1 MEEVCGSRGLKKWGE
16 AKVVW
21 DVVST
26 WAARRRWA
34 RCEAE
39 GRKSVCGSMAR
50 VDGYQVLDSSYR
62 ALLVA
67 ITPLDERAGWGNTR
81 CAGWTVRDLVH
92 HLWSDAQRALVALH
106 TPAAGPADVDSVS
119 YWRPWQPGTPGAEA
133 GLRGT
138 RIMASVW
145 SSIEP
150 LAALYAE
157 TASAVLVAGHGRA
170 GDDLVATQDHVLTVD
185 ALFRTLAVEAT
196 VHHLDL
202 RLGEPSEEGLAETR
216 RVLDGLLGRPAPIE
230 DAVRYALIGT
240 GRESPTADEV
250 DAFGADAGRL
260 PLFG

>member
-1 MEEVCGSRGLKKWGE
+1 
-16 AKVVW
+16 
-21 DVVST
+21 
-26 WAARRRWA
+26 
-34 RCEAE
+34 
-39 GRKSVCGSMAR
+39 MAR

-62 ALLVA
+62 TLLAA
-67 ITPLDERAGWGNTR
+67 ITRLDEGAGWRNTR

-133 GLRGT
+133 GRRGT

-145 SSIEP
+145 SSVEP
-150 LAALYAE
+150 IAALYAA

-170 GDDLVATQDHVLTVD
+170 GDDLVGTQGHVLTVD

-202 RLGEPSEEGLAETR
+202 RLGEPSEEGLSETR
-216 RVLDGLLGRPAPIE
+216 RVLDGSLVDQHPSRTRSATRWSGPVANRSPRMRPVPLAPTSSAYPCSDE
-230 DAVRYALIGT
+230 D
-240 GRESPTADEV
+240 P
-250 DAFGADAGRL
+250 
-260 PLFG
+260 

>member
-1 MEEVCGSRGLKKWGE
+1 M
-16 AKVVW
+16 
-21 DVVST
+21 
-26 WAARRRWA
+26 
-34 RCEAE
+34 
-39 GRKSVCGSMAR
+39 
-50 VDGYQVLDSSYR
+50 
-62 ALLVA
+62 
-67 ITPLDERAGWGNTR
+67 
-81 CAGWTVRDLVH
+81 RDLVH

-133 GLRGT
+133 GRRGT

-145 SSIEP
+145 SSVEP
-150 LAALYAE
+150 IAALYAE

-230 DAVRYALIGT
+230 DAVRYALVGT
-240 GRESPTADEV
+240 GRESLTEDEAG
-250 DAFGADAGRL
+250 AFGADVERL
-260 PLFG
+260 PLFR

>member
-1 MEEVCGSRGLKKWGE
+1 MTSSTICGAMLNGRLSHYTHRRRVRPTLTLCRTGGRGSR
-16 AKVVW
+16 
-21 DVVST
+21 
-26 WAARRRWA
+26 
-34 RCEAE
+34 
-39 GRKSVCGSMAR
+39 
-50 VDGYQVLDSSYR
+50 
-62 ALLVA
+62 
-67 ITPLDERAGWGNTR
+67 
-81 CAGWTVRDLVH
+81 
-92 HLWSDAQRALVALH
+92 
-106 TPAAGPADVDSVS
+106 AGPVPKSF
-119 YWRPWQPGTPGAEA
+119 
-133 GLRGT
+133 
-138 RIMASVW
+138 
-145 SSIEP
+145 EP

-157 TASAVLVAGHGRA
+157 RASAVLVAGHGRA

-202 RLGEPSEEGLAETR
+202 WLGEPSEEGLAETR